1 MCLESVSLLPF
12 AIIIPQEKTYQGG
25 KFKQATFM

>member
-12 AIIIPQEKTYQGG
+12 AIIVPQGKTYQGG